1 MSNILEKLSTIK
13 DIKNNALKACKNKTN
28 TNATTNGWDDIK
40 EIVEGLQSREVT
52 KYNVKVSDFLPK
64 LSIDGATLSAGVGA
78 NLVFEG
84 VKDIASN
91 ALDRRFEE
99 KGCISTVSFPNLEKI
114 SGESALF
121 LAFTNNSQKL
131 VGVNFPV
138 LTDICANSAC
148 EDAFSYCEVLT
159 QSGLDNLK
167 SISGKMACSHMF
179 DCCYAITNTGLGQL
193 REINGYLSCAAMF
206 SFCKNIVDISL
217 DNLETINGDSACR
230 LMFSSC
236 TSLTVANFPRLTKV
250 EGTAPMD
257 DMFKNCANITE
268 IHFRYDMK
276 STIEALEEYS
286 NKFGAENATIYF
298 DLACAELEVTPT
310 PADATVTF
318 YDENG
323 TEIPNPTVTEVNKY
337 AWVIGSDVFYT
348 DKEIPSIGD
357 AVYDSEGNLMT
368 QTVTSI
374 NGTTIT
380 IG

>member
-1 MSNILEKLSTIK
+1 MPTILEQLSIVENTTTKIK
-13 DIKNNALKACKNKTN
+13 KICTSKAAQNNLLTLKQCKDSIINLPKANKNKY
-28 TNATTNGWDDIK
+28 AVGID
-40 EIVEGLQSREVT
+40 S
-52 KYNVKVSDFLPK
+52 FLPK
-64 LSIDGATLSAGVGA
+64 LSLEGKGCQLATIQEMNFSGV
-78 NLVFEG
+78 E
-84 VKDIASN
+84 DIAPM
-91 ALDRRFEE
+91 ALSYKFYFRDIITDIVFPDLI
-99 KGCISTVSFPNLEKI
+99 KISGTSACEHAFALCDGNKNVSFPMLSEICGEKSCYYMFGASDVENCLFEKLTIINGSLACSNMLYGTNLFKTGLKNLEKI
-114 SGESALF
+114 SG
-121 LAFTNNSQKL
+121 
-131 VGVNFPV
+131 
-138 LTDICANSAC
+138 NSAC
-148 EDAFSYCEVLT
+148 SYMFGQCNKLT
-159 QSGLDNLK
+159 EIDLDNL
-167 SISGKMACSHMF
+167 
-179 DCCYAITNTGLGQL
+179 T
-193 REINGYLSCAAMF
+193 EINGDGACNTMF
-206 SFCKNIVDISL
+206 RKC
-217 DNLETINGDSACR
+217 E
-230 LMFSSC
+230 
-236 TSLTVANFPRLTKV
+236 SLTIAKFPKLVSIKGSR
-250 EGTAPMD
+250 PMSS
-257 DMFKNCANITE
+257 MFLDCTNLKE

-357 AVYDSEGNLMT
+357 AVYDSEGNLME